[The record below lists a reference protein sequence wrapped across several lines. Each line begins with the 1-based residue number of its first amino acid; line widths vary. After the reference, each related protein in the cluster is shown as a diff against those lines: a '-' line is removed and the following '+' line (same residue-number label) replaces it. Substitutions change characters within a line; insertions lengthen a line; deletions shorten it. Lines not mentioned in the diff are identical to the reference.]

1 VHFIRDTVIK
11 VDLNV
16 SLAIVSCV
24 LTVNLNRCLAS
35 LEILLIIIPI
45 PSDHLLLL
53 LRFTGFLQVQDR
65 FVGKTFI
72 TLIPAV
78 LRIPLTDQ
86 SDDDCDSDDHDD
98 GHDQDDDFDEGD
110 GEDDDDDD
118 YRYLLLLLLLLGG
131 ATDHGEDRS
140 GIHCYCRVDGGG
152 FASNTCPKVYVLGN
166 ILMSTAHQGVYCYET
181 IQMFLYHSI
190 HCCRREV
197 NFPRMQ

>member
-1 VHFIRDTVIK
+1 MHFIRDTVIK

-16 SLAIVSCV
+16 SLAVVSCV

-86 SDDDCDSDDHDD
+86 SDDDCDGD
-98 GHDQDDDFDEGD
+98 GHDQDDDFDGD

-118 YRYLLLLLLLLGG
+118 YRYLLLQGD

-152 FASNTCPKVYVLGN
+152 FASNTCPRVYVLGN
-166 ILMSTAHQGVYCYET
+166 I
-181 IQMFLYHSI
+181 
-190 HCCRREV
+190 
-197 NFPRMQ
+197 